1 MTGMAVGTNTGKGF
15 GMVLRRLKRGWQSV
29 ILPVGLLLVWEL
41 VAKSRFG
48 DSLYTPSLASIAA
61 AFWKLIA
68 TGELLLHFQ
77 SSTLRM
83 LYGFSLAVVLALP
96 LGMLIGWFPFLRR
109 YVAPIFEMLRPF
121 PSITLVPVAI
131 LWFGIG
137 NPSKVFLVTYACFWP
152 TFLNTMLGVQEISPV
167 LIRAARVMEIRGL
180 AFFRKIVL
188 PAALPAAFTGVRIS
202 LAVSV
207 IVLLV
212 SEMVGAPNGIGFM
225 IIDAERNFLTAKMFA
240 GIITMG
246 LLGATLNVAAL
257 AAERLLVRHRH

>member
-1 MTGMAVGTNTGKGF
+1 MTPPDPNGSAGPDATRGG
-15 GMVLRRLKRGWQSV
+15 RPRWRGWRALV
-29 ILPVGLLLVWEL
+29 LPAGLLLAWEL
-41 VAKSRFG
+41 LAKSRLG
-48 DSLYTPSLASIAA
+48 DALFTPTLTMIVA

-68 TGELLLHFQ
+68 TGELMLHLQ

-83 LYGFSLAVVLALP
+83 LYGFGLAVALALP
-96 LGMLIGWFPFLRR
+96 LGMGVGWFPVLRR
-109 YVAPIFEMLRPF
+109 YVGPLFEMVRPF

-152 TFLNTMLGVQEISPV
+152 TFLNTMLGVQEINPV
-167 LIRAARVMEIRGL
+167 LIRAARVMEIRGV
-180 AFFRKIVL
+180 AFFWKIVL

-212 SEMVGAPNGIGFM
+212 SEMVGATNGIGFM

-246 LLGATLNVAAL
+246 LLGAALNAAAL
-257 AAERLLVRHRH
+257 ATERVLMRHRH